1 MGTML
6 LIMGLLGAWTSDGV
20 RDGFH
25 VAQTAQG
32 TWYPQTHG
40 GFVDYGNYHDFVMYE
55 NIGVAMAGTGAYLW
69 SKDNPEWWRVASVT
83 VGTSL
88 VGWMVREWAIDYVP
102 TGNAFR
108 QSTSW
113 QSGFFGQVRDNG
125 LAFQIGVGAVGA
137 GLTTAAILLPQ
148 HHGRRYNLRAVPT
161 PQGLEVAINF

>member
-6 LIMGLLGAWTSDGV
+6 LIVGLLGAWTSDGV

-88 VGWMVREWAIDYVP
+88 VGLD
-102 TGNAFR
+102 
-108 QSTSW
+108 
-113 QSGFFGQVRDNG
+113 
-125 LAFQIGVGAVGA
+125 GARMG
-137 GLTTAAILLPQ
+137 
-148 HHGRRYNLRAVPT
+148 HRLRAHRQRLSPKHI
-161 PQGLEVAINF
+161 LAIRFLRTGTR